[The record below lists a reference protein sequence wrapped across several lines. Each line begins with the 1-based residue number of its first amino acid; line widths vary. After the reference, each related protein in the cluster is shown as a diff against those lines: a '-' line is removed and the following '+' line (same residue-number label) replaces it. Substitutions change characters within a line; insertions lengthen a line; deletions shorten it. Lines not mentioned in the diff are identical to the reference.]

1 MQFAFWELYSP
12 LVCVLSDIKFEVCVR
27 VCVCVFC
34 PGTGISATATPTGV
48 NVCTTVDLSSG
59 QLFSP
64 FGDDIFR
71 GFHNAGS

>member
-1 MQFAFWELYSP
+1 M
-12 LVCVLSDIKFEVCVR
+12 
-27 VCVCVFC
+27 CVCVFC